1 MRSAFGS
8 ITDRILDLCVCG
20 HLCVRILYCLITA
33 TRFSFQS
40 FWGCI
45 LIATN
50 SHQINEQIH
59 ASEVRVI
66 ASDGTQLGIM
76 PLADAMAHAE
86 EEGFDLVMIAPNAAP
101 PVCRIMDYGKYRFE
115 QAKREKLNRKSQKIV
130 ETKEI
135 WLSPGIGDHD
145 MEFKVKNALGFLADG
160 DKVKVTVRFR
170 GREMA
175 HTELGTV
182 LLKEFADK
190 CAETAVV
197 EKPAKLEGRRMS
209 MFLGPKPAK

>member
-1 MRSAFGS
+1 MS
-8 ITDRILDLCVCG
+8 IQDALAKAAEANLDLVN
-20 HLCVRILYCLITA
+20 I
-33 TRFSFQS
+33 S
-40 FWGCI
+40 
-45 LIATN
+45 
-50 SHQINEQIH
+50 
-59 ASEVRVI
+59 
-66 ASDGTQLGIM
+66 
-76 PLADAMAHAE
+76 
-86 EEGFDLVMIAPNAAP
+86 PNAAP

-182 LLKEFADK
+182 LLKDFAEK

-209 MFLGPKPAK
+209 MFLGPKPTK

>member
-1 MRSAFGS
+1 MN
-8 ITDRILDLCVCG
+8 
-20 HLCVRILYCLITA
+20 
-33 TRFSFQS
+33 
-40 FWGCI
+40 
-45 LIATN
+45 IAAI
-50 SHQINEQIH
+50 SHQINEQIRD
-59 ASEVRVI
+59 AEIRVI
-66 ASDGTQLGIM
+66 GADSSQLGIM
-76 PLADAMAHAE
+76 SSAEAMKIAE

-115 QAKREKLNRKSQKIV
+115 QAKREKMNRKAQKVV

-145 MEFKVKNALGFLADG
+145 MDFKVKNALSFIADG

-175 HTELGTV
+175 HTELGTI
-182 LLKEFADK
+182 LLKQFAEK

-209 MFLGPKPAK
+209 MFMAPKPNK

>member
-1 MRSAFGS
+1 MN
-8 ITDRILDLCVCG
+8 
-20 HLCVRILYCLITA
+20 
-33 TRFSFQS
+33 
-40 FWGCI
+40 
-45 LIATN
+45 IAAI
-50 SHQINEQIH
+50 SHQINEQIRD
-59 ASEVRVI
+59 AEIRVI
-66 ASDGTQLGIM
+66 GADGSQLGIM
-76 PLADAMAHAE
+76 SSAEAMKIAE

-115 QAKREKLNRKSQKIV
+115 QAKREKMNRKAQKVV

-145 MEFKVKNALGFLADG
+145 MDFKVKNALSFIADG

-175 HTELGTV
+175 HTELGTI
-182 LLKEFADK
+182 LLKQFAEK

-209 MFLGPKPAK
+209 MFMAPKPNK

>member
-1 MRSAFGS
+1 
-8 ITDRILDLCVCG
+8 LN
-20 HLCVRILYCLITA
+20 
-33 TRFSFQS
+33 
-40 FWGCI
+40 
-45 LIATN
+45 IAAI
-50 SHQINEQIH
+50 SHQINEQIRD
-59 ASEVRVI
+59 AEIRVI
-66 ASDGTQLGIM
+66 GADGSQLGIM
-76 PLADAMAHAE
+76 SSAEAMKIAE

-115 QAKREKLNRKSQKIV
+115 QAKREKMNRKAQKVV

-145 MEFKVKNALGFLADG
+145 MDFKVKNALSFIADG

-175 HTELGTV
+175 HTELGTI
-182 LLKEFADK
+182 LLKQFAEK

-209 MFLGPKPAK
+209 MFMAPKPNK

>member
-1 MRSAFGS
+1 MN
-8 ITDRILDLCVCG
+8 
-20 HLCVRILYCLITA
+20 
-33 TRFSFQS
+33 
-40 FWGCI
+40 
-45 LIATN
+45 IAAI
-50 SHQINEQIH
+50 SHQINEQIRD
-59 ASEVRVI
+59 AEIRVI
-66 ASDGTQLGIM
+66 GADGSQLGIM
-76 PLADAMAHAE
+76 SSAEALKIAE

-115 QAKREKLNRKSQKIV
+115 QAKREKMNRKAQKVV

-145 MEFKVKNALGFLADG
+145 MDFKVKNALSFIADG

-175 HTELGTV
+175 HTELGTI
-182 LLKEFADK
+182 LLKQFADK

-209 MFLGPKPAK
+209 MFMAPKPNK

>member
-1 MRSAFGS
+1 MSALLLLS
-8 ITDRILDLCVCG
+8 PYKKPNDSHVI
-20 HLCVRILYCLITA
+20 
-33 TRFSFQS
+33 
-40 FWGCI
+40 FWGC
-45 LIATN
+45 LNIAAI
-50 SHQINEQIH
+50 SHQINEQIRD
-59 ASEVRVI
+59 AEIRVI
-66 ASDGTQLGIM
+66 GADGSQLGIM
-76 PLADAMAHAE
+76 SSAEAMKIAE

-115 QAKREKLNRKSQKIV
+115 QAKREKMNRKAQKVV

-145 MEFKVKNALGFLADG
+145 MDFKVKNALSFIADG

-182 LLKEFADK
+182 LLKQFAEK

-209 MFLGPKPAK
+209 MFMAPKPNK

>member
-1 MRSAFGS
+1 MIALGS
-8 ITDRILDLCVCG
+8 ITDRMESIVVCAGILCPHSLLSDY
-20 HLCVRILYCLITA
+20 RKP
-33 TRFSFQS
+33 FSFLS

-45 LIATN
+45 HIAAI
-50 SHQINEQIH
+50 SHQINDQIH

-66 ASDGTQLGIM
+66 ASDGSQLGIM
-76 PLADAMAHAE
+76 PLADAMARAE
-86 EEGFDLVMIAPNAAP
+86 EDGLDLVMIAPNAAP

-145 MEFKVKNALGFLADG
+145 MDFKVKNALGFLADG

-175 HTELGTV
+175 HTDLGTA
-182 LLKEFADK
+182 LLREFAEK
-190 CAETAVV
+190 CADVAAV

-209 MFLGPKPAK
+209 MFLGPKPTK

>member
-1 MRSAFGS
+1 M
-8 ITDRILDLCVCG
+8 
-20 HLCVRILYCLITA
+20 H
-33 TRFSFQS
+33 
-40 FWGCI
+40 
-45 LIATN
+45 IAAI
-50 SHQINEQIH
+50 SHQINDQIH

-66 ASDGTQLGIM
+66 ASDGSQLGIM
-76 PLADAMAHAE
+76 PLADAMARAE
-86 EEGFDLVMIAPNAAP
+86 EDGLDLVMIAPNAAP

-145 MEFKVKNALGFLADG
+145 MDFKVKNALGFLADG

-175 HTELGTV
+175 HTDLGTA
-182 LLKEFADK
+182 LLREFAEK
-190 CAETAVV
+190 CADVAAV

-209 MFLGPKPAK
+209 MFLGPKPTK

>member
-1 MRSAFGS
+1 MCPHSLLS
-8 ITDRILDLCVCG
+8 
-20 HLCVRILYCLITA
+20 YNSKP
-33 TRFSFQS
+33 FSSQS
-40 FWGCI
+40 FWRCI
-45 LIATN
+45 HIATN
-50 SHQINEQIH
+50 SHQINEQIN

-209 MFLGPKPAK
+209 MFLGPKPVK

>member
-1 MRSAFGS
+1 MN
-8 ITDRILDLCVCG
+8 
-20 HLCVRILYCLITA
+20 
-33 TRFSFQS
+33 
-40 FWGCI
+40 
-45 LIATN
+45 IAAI
-50 SHQINEQIH
+50 SHQINEQIRD
-59 ASEVRVI
+59 AEIRVI
-66 ASDGTQLGIM
+66 GADGSQLGIM
-76 PLADAMAHAE
+76 SSAEAMKIAE

-115 QAKREKLNRKSQKIV
+115 QAKREKMNRKAQKVV

-145 MEFKVKNALGFLADG
+145 MDFKVKNALSFIADG

-182 LLKEFADK
+182 LLKQFAEK

-209 MFLGPKPAK
+209 MFMAPKPNK